1 MFEIE
6 GKPNQCRIQI
16 IQPQH
21 GVCGCVRMSFEKKH
35 EASANT
41 ADSTAFAQI
50 QLQGLAS

>member
-1 MFEIE
+1 MFEFE

-21 GVCGCVRMSFEKKH
+21 GMCVCVRMSSEKN

-41 ADSTAFAQI
+41 ADSTAFAQV
-50 QLQGLAS
+50 QLEGLAS